1 MGNQV
6 EKSGLFVGDFLPN
19 NDNNKNN
26 NNNNNKKLYYPLPD
40 LNGQKQQQ
48 IISLTNN

>member
-6 EKSGLFVGDFLPN
+6 EKSGLFVGDYLPN
-19 NDNNKNN
+19 NNN

>member
-6 EKSGLFVGDFLPN
+6 EKSGLFVGDFQP
-19 NDNNKNN
+19 NN

>member
-6 EKSGLFVGDFLPN
+6 EKSGLFVGDFLP
-19 NDNNKNN
+19 NN

>member
-6 EKSGLFVGDFLPN
+6 EKSGLFVGDYLP
-19 NDNNKNN
+19 NN

-48 IISLTNN
+48 IFSLTNN